1 VDPGPHRPTLERV
14 PYDAE
19 AVAREVAAAGL
30 PKEYAAKLV
39 AAA

>member
-1 VDPGPHRPTLERV
+1 VIPSIERV

-19 AVAREVAAAGL
+19 AVAREVTAVGL
-30 PKEYAAKLV
+30 PDELARNLV

>member
-14 PYDAE
+14 PYDAA
-19 AVAREVAAAGL
+19 AVARDLAAAGL
-30 PKEYAAKLV
+30 PNEYAAKLV